1 MKDITDYIL
10 FLVEGCGLPVDI
22 KRQEG
27 ENYILIITKDL
38 KGSSVLYEMA
48 MERSEPNIKYVRN
61 QVKKYLSGIKMEIKV
76 EYINYP
82 KLYSLKLSNEYKYNL
97 IK

>member
-22 KRQEG
+22 KRQEE
-27 ENYILIITKDL
+27 ENYILTITKDL

-61 QVKKYLSGIKMEIKV
+61 QVKKYLSGIKVEIKV

>member
-27 ENYILIITKDL
+27 ENYILTITKDL
-38 KGSSVLYEMA
+38 KGSIVLYEMA
-48 MERSEPNIKYVRN
+48 MERREENIKYVRN
-61 QVKKYLSGIKMEIKV
+61 QVKKYLSGIKVEIKV

>member
-10 FLVEGCGLPVDI
+10 FLVEGCELPVDI

-27 ENYILIITKDL
+27 ENYILTITKDL
-38 KGSSVLYEMA
+38 KGSSVLY
-48 MERSEPNIKYVRN
+48 ERSEPNIKYVRN
-61 QVKKYLSGIKMEIKV
+61 QVKKYLSGIKVEIKV

>member
-10 FLVEGCGLPVDI
+10 FLVEGCELPVDI
-22 KRQEG
+22 KRQEE
-27 ENYILIITKDL
+27 ENYILTITKDL
-38 KGSSVLYEMA
+38 KGSGVLYEMA
-48 MERSEPNIKYVRN
+48 VERREENIKYVRN
-61 QVKKYLSGIKMEIKV
+61 QVKKYLSGIKVEIKV

>member
-27 ENYILIITKDL
+27 ENYILTITKDL
-38 KGSSVLYEMA
+38 KGSYVLYEMA

-61 QVKKYLSGIKMEIKV
+61 QVKKYLSGIKVEIKV

>member
-1 MKDITDYIL
+1 
-10 FLVEGCGLPVDI
+10 VEGCGLPVDI
-22 KRQEG
+22 KQQEE
-27 ENYILIITKDL
+27 ENYILTITKDL
-38 KGSSVLYEMA
+38 KGSSVLYEMT
-48 MERSEPNIKYVRN
+48 MERNEPNIKYVRN
-61 QVKKYLSGIKMEIKV
+61 QVKKYLSGIKVEIKV

>member
-22 KRQEG
+22 KRQEEG
-27 ENYILIITKDL
+27 NYILTITKDL

-48 MERSEPNIKYVRN
+48 MERREENIKYVRN
-61 QVKKYLSGIKMEIKV
+61 QVKKYLSGIKVEIKV

>member
-27 ENYILIITKDL
+27 ENYILTITKDL

-61 QVKKYLSGIKMEIKV
+61 QVKKYLSGIKVEIKV

>member
-27 ENYILIITKDL
+27 ENYILTITKDL
-38 KGSSVLYEMA
+38 KGSGVLYEMA

-61 QVKKYLSGIKMEIKV
+61 QVKKYLSGIKVEIKV

>member
-22 KRQEG
+22 KQQEEG
-27 ENYILIITKDL
+27 KYILTITKDL

-61 QVKKYLSGIKMEIKV
+61 QVKKYLSGIKVEIKV

>member
-1 MKDITDYIL
+1 MKDITEYIL

-22 KRQEG
+22 KQQEE
-27 ENYILIITKDL
+27 ENYILTITKDL

-48 MERSEPNIKYVRN
+48 MERREENIKYVRN
-61 QVKKYLSGIKMEIKV
+61 QVKKYLSGIKVEIKV

>member
-22 KRQEG
+22 KQQEG
-27 ENYILIITKDL
+27 ENYILTITKDL

-48 MERSEPNIKYVRN
+48 MERREENIKYVRN
-61 QVKKYLSGIKMEIKV
+61 QVKKYLSGIKVEIKV

>member
-22 KRQEG
+22 KQQEE
-27 ENYILIITKDL
+27 ENYILTITKDL

-48 MERSEPNIKYVRN
+48 MERREENIKYVRN
-61 QVKKYLSGIKMEIKV
+61 QVKKYLSGIKVEIKV

>member
-22 KRQEG
+22 KQQEG
-27 ENYILIITKDL
+27 ENYILTITKDL
-38 KGSSVLYEMA
+38 KGSCVLYEMA
-48 MERSEPNIKYVRN
+48 MERREENIKYVRN
-61 QVKKYLSGIKMEIKV
+61 QVKKYRSGIKLEIKV

>member
-22 KRQEG
+22 KQQEG
-27 ENYILIITKDL
+27 ENYILTITKDL
-38 KGSSVLYEMA
+38 KGSCMLYEMA

-61 QVKKYLSGIKMEIKV
+61 QVKKYLSGIKVEIKV

>member
-10 FLVEGCGLPVDI
+10 FLVEGCELPVDI

-27 ENYILIITKDL
+27 ENYILTITKDL
-38 KGSSVLYEMA
+38 KGSCVLYEMA
-48 MERSEPNIKYVRN
+48 MERREENIKYVRN
-61 QVKKYLSGIKMEIKV
+61 QVKKYLSGIKVEIKV

>member
-10 FLVEGCGLPVDI
+10 FLVEGCKLPVDI

-27 ENYILIITKDL
+27 ENYILTITKDL

-48 MERSEPNIKYVRN
+48 MERREENIKYVRN
-61 QVKKYLSGIKMEIKV
+61 QVKKYLSGIKVEIKV
-76 EYINYP
+76 VYINYP

>member
-1 MKDITDYIL
+1 MKDITEYIL

-22 KRQEG
+22 KRQEE
-27 ENYILIITKDL
+27 ENYILTITKDL

-61 QVKKYLSGIKMEIKV
+61 QVKKYLSGIKVEIKV

>member
-27 ENYILIITKDL
+27 ENYILTITKDL
-38 KGSSVLYEMA
+38 KGSIVLYEMA

-61 QVKKYLSGIKMEIKV
+61 QVKKYLSGIKVEIKV

>member
-27 ENYILIITKDL
+27 ENYILTITKDL

-48 MERSEPNIKYVRN
+48 MERREANIKYVRN
-61 QVKKYLSGIKMEIKV
+61 QVKKYLSGIKVEIKV

>member
-27 ENYILIITKDL
+27 ENYILTITKDL
-38 KGSSVLYEMA
+38 KGSCVLYEMA

-61 QVKKYLSGIKMEIKV
+61 QVKKYLSGIKVEIKV

-82 KLYSLKLSNEYKYNL
+82 KLYSLKLSKEYKYNL

>member
-27 ENYILIITKDL
+27 ENYILTITKDL
-38 KGSSVLYEMA
+38 KGSCVLYEMA

-61 QVKKYLSGIKMEIKV
+61 QVKKYLSGIKVEIKV

>member
-27 ENYILIITKDL
+27 ENYILTITKDL
-38 KGSSVLYEMA
+38 KGSCMLYEMA

-61 QVKKYLSGIKMEIKV
+61 QVKKYLSGIKVEIKV
-76 EYINYP
+76 VYINYP

>member
-10 FLVEGCGLPVDI
+10 FLVEGCELPVDI
-22 KRQEG
+22 KQQEE
-27 ENYILIITKDL
+27 ENYILTITKDL
-38 KGSSVLYEMA
+38 KGSIVLYEMA
-48 MERSEPNIKYVRN
+48 MERREENIKYVRN
-61 QVKKYLSGIKMEIKV
+61 QVKKYLSGIKVEIKV

>member
-1 MKDITDYIL
+1 
-10 FLVEGCGLPVDI
+10 
-22 KRQEG
+22 
-27 ENYILIITKDL
+27 
-38 KGSSVLYEMA
+38 MA

-61 QVKKYLSGIKMEIKV
+61 QVKKYLSGIKVEIKV

>member
-10 FLVEGCGLPVDI
+10 FLVEGCELPVDI
-22 KRQEG
+22 KRQEEG
-27 ENYILIITKDL
+27 NYILTITKDL
-38 KGSSVLYEMA
+38 KGSIVLYEMA
-48 MERSEPNIKYVRN
+48 MERREENIKYVRN
-61 QVKKYLSGIKMEIKV
+61 QVKKYLSGIKLEIKV

>member
-10 FLVEGCGLPVDI
+10 FLVEGCKLPVDI
-22 KRQEG
+22 KQQEE
-27 ENYILIITKDL
+27 ENYILTITKDL

-61 QVKKYLSGIKMEIKV
+61 QVKKYLSGIKVEIKV

>member
-10 FLVEGCGLPVDI
+10 FLVEGCELPVDI
-22 KRQEG
+22 KRQEE
-27 ENYILIITKDL
+27 ENYILTITKDL
-38 KGSSVLYEMA
+38 KGSIVLYEMA
-48 MERSEPNIKYVRN
+48 MERREENIKYVRN
-61 QVKKYLSGIKMEIKV
+61 QVKKYLSGIKVEIKV

-82 KLYSLKLSNEYKYNL
+82 KLYSLKLSNQYKYNL

>member
-22 KRQEG
+22 KLQEG
-27 ENYILIITKDL
+27 ENYILTITKDL

-48 MERSEPNIKYVRN
+48 MERREANIKYVRN
-61 QVKKYLSGIKMEIKV
+61 QVKKYLSGIKVEIKV

-82 KLYSLKLSNEYKYNL
+82 KLYSLKLSNEYKYDL
-97 IK
+97 KK

>member
-10 FLVEGCGLPVDI
+10 FLVEGCGVPVDI
-22 KRQEG
+22 KQQEE
-27 ENYILIITKDL
+27 ENYILTITKDL

-61 QVKKYLSGIKMEIKV
+61 QVKKYLSGIKVEIKV

>member
-22 KRQEG
+22 KRQEE
-27 ENYILIITKDL
+27 ENYILTITKDL

-48 MERSEPNIKYVRN
+48 MERREENIKYVRN
-61 QVKKYLSGIKMEIKV
+61 QVKKYLSGIKVEIKV

-82 KLYSLKLSNEYKYNL
+82 KLYSLKLSNEYKYDL
-97 IK
+97 KK

>member
-22 KRQEG
+22 KQQEG
-27 ENYILIITKDL
+27 ENYILTITKDL

-61 QVKKYLSGIKMEIKV
+61 QVKKYLSGIKVEIKV

>member
-22 KRQEG
+22 KQQEG
-27 ENYILIITKDL
+27 ENYILTIKKDL
-38 KGSSVLYEMA
+38 KGSIVLYEMA

-61 QVKKYLSGIKMEIKV
+61 QVKKYLSGIKVEIKV

>member
-27 ENYILIITKDL
+27 ENYILTITKDL

-48 MERSEPNIKYVRN
+48 MERREANIKYVRN
-61 QVKKYLSGIKMEIKV
+61 QVKKYLSGIKVEIKV

-82 KLYSLKLSNEYKYNL
+82 KLYSLKLSNEYKYDL
-97 IK
+97 KK

>member
-22 KRQEG
+22 KRQEE
-27 ENYILIITKDL
+27 ENYILTIIKDL

-48 MERSEPNIKYVRN
+48 MERREANIKYVRN
-61 QVKKYLSGIKMEIKV
+61 QVKKYLSGIKVEIKV

>member
-27 ENYILIITKDL
+27 ENYILTITKDL
-38 KGSSVLYEMA
+38 KGSCVLYEMA
-48 MERSEPNIKYVRN
+48 MERREENIKYVRN
-61 QVKKYLSGIKMEIKV
+61 QVKKYLSGIKVEIKV

>member
-1 MKDITDYIL
+1 MKDITEYIL

-22 KRQEG
+22 KQQEG
-27 ENYILIITKDL
+27 ENYILTITKDL

-48 MERSEPNIKYVRN
+48 MERREENIKYVRN
-61 QVKKYLSGIKMEIKV
+61 QVKKYLSGIKVEIKV

>member
-10 FLVEGCGLPVDI
+10 FLVEGCELPVDI

-27 ENYILIITKDL
+27 ENYILTITKDL
-38 KGSSVLYEMA
+38 KGSYVLYDMA

-61 QVKKYLSGIKMEIKV
+61 QVKKYLSGIKVEIKV

-82 KLYSLKLSNEYKYNL
+82 KISLLKLSNEYKYNL

>member
-61 QVKKYLSGIKMEIKV
+61 QVKKYLSGIKVEIKV

>member
-10 FLVEGCGLPVDI
+10 FLVEGCELPVDI

-27 ENYILIITKDL
+27 ENYILTITKDL

-61 QVKKYLSGIKMEIKV
+61 QVKKYLSGVKVEIKV

-82 KLYSLKLSNEYKYNL
+82 KISLLKLSNQYSYNL